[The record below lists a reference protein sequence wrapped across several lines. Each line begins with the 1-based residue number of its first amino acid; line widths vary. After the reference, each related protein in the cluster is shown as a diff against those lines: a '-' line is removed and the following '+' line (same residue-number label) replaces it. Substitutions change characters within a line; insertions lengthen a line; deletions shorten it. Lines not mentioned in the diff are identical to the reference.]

1 MSNPAMI
8 FRVGYQ
14 PLIQAMNRQVFS
26 GERSPSVVVV
36 GVDMTVGP

>member
-14 PLIQAMNRQVFS
+14 PLIQAMNRPVFS
-26 GERSPSVVVV
+26 GGRSR
-36 GVDMTVGP
+36 GVPGGGGRWC